1 MVRGKTTDENQTVK
15 TILAFLTLMAAYTAS
30 VDAQSLTRVRESQ
43 IIDSYTAW
51 IGRDDLYNSSGARLT
66 KPWQIIRQDRANY
79 HAYGIRDE
87 GDEDDSFFV
96 DSANRQILETMLEN
110 GTISRNAQQM
120 ILRGNVWVSVKI
132 FGRGDSGDYL
142 TVDIW
147 R

>member
-1 MVRGKTTDENQTVK
+1 MDGNPIVK
-15 TILAFLTLMAAYTAS
+15 TFLVLLTMMAASTAS

-43 IIDSYTAW
+43 VIDSYTAW
-51 IGRDDLYNSSGARLT
+51 IGRDDLYNSSGTRLT

-87 GDEDDSFFV
+87 GDENDSFFL
-96 DSANRQILETMLEN
+96 DPANRQILETMLEN

-120 ILRGNVWVSVKI
+120 IQRGNVWVSVKI
-132 FGRGDSGDYL
+132 FGQGDSGDYL
-142 TVDIW
+142 AVDVW